1 MSRFLFAC
9 ACLSVIGGPLAIG
22 YGQDREPLTV
32 LVMDPLAL
40 PLSCPCVK
48 GHAQRL
54 YDKLGTYLE
63 KELDRPVK
71 VLYSDDLGKVV
82 RNETKNIDV
91 IIGKQSVVVFDAKI
105 SSMAVRPAMMLTG
118 KDGKTTLNGLIVVR
132 KDDPAQKL
140 EDLKGYTV
148 LFGPPE
154 CDEKFKVA
162 AEALQK
168 AGVVLPA
175 KFETRPGCSD
185 SVVEMLEHPEKPVA
199 SVISSYAAA
208 LLEGCGTIE
217 KGSIRI
223 VGQTRAVPF
232 VTVFYTDR
240 IDKTAGERVSSALA
254 SVKEHPDLATFLETT
269 LGFVPVE
276 EASKTT
282 AEVRVSEK
290 NNAEKVSAE
299 KGVETAKK
307 N

>member
-1 MSRFLFAC
+1 MSRFLS
-9 ACLSVIGGPLAIG
+9 ACLLLAVLCGPMAMG
-22 YGQDREPLTV
+22 RAEDRRPLTV

-63 KELDRPVK
+63 GRLDRPVK
-71 VLYSDDLGKVV
+71 VLFSDDLSKVL
-82 RNETKNIDV
+82 RNETKDIDV
-91 IIGKQSVVVFDAKI
+91 IIGKRSVVEFDAKI
-105 SSMAVRPAMMLTG
+105 STMTVRPAMMLAG
-118 KDGKTTLNGLIVVR
+118 KDGKTTLSGLIVVR

-140 EDLKGYTV
+140 EDLKGYTI

-154 CDEKFKVA
+154 CDEKFKAA

-185 SVVEMLEHPEKPVA
+185 AVVEMLENPDKPLA
-199 SVISSYAAA
+199 AVISSYAAA

-223 VGQTRAVPF
+223 IGHTRPVPF

-240 IDKTAGERVSSALA
+240 LDKATAARVGQALA
-254 SVKEHPDLATFLETT
+254 AVKGHPDLATVLETT
-269 LGFVPVE
+269 LGFVPLE
-276 EASKTT
+276 EASKP
-282 AEVRVSEK
+282 
-290 NNAEKVSAE
+290 SA
-299 KGVETAKK
+299 GVKAAKSVDAKK